1 MRKTN
6 SKEVKAAIRAYL
18 LENVMLEI
26 EEREIETD
34 KPFTWYF
41 ENIKEEKKYIKYRC
55 NFEMF
60 EDWLQGL
67 GGFGDDIYYHAS
79 KRGFQ
84 GGKCQDILQDWLQQ
98 TDEEVKKYES
108 QESENLMVRLCWREF
123 EYMMNKEK

>member
-18 LENVMLEI
+18 LENVTAEI

-41 ENIKEEKKYIKYRC
+41 ENIKEEKRYIKYRC

>member
-1 MRKTN
+1 
-6 SKEVKAAIRAYL
+6 
-18 LENVMLEI
+18 
-26 EEREIETD
+26 
-34 KPFTWYF
+34 
-41 ENIKEEKKYIKYRC
+41 
-55 NFEMF
+55 MF
-60 EDWLQGL
+60 EDWLQGR

-108 QESENLMVRLCWREF
+108 QESEKLMVRLCWREF